1 VKKCGGFW
9 RRKNCG
15 ETGSMRKTLKK
26 NPKNPK
32 NFLPSWQ
39 AAALPL
45 AGNQN
50 QRASRLSLPADPGCP
65 LPFAEEGE
73 PKLPPPKPAPTFP
86 PFPPL
91 SPLTLFPIAISST
104 VSSSSSLYNSQSS
117 RLPFFSFSPERP
129 PPSLEEENLEK
140 PLLWGF
146 LIFSFFSLQPGKSPS
161 PSPGQPQ
168 PPGPHRS
175 PPADPTDD
183 SSKANHR
190 CHQQERRPPTR
201 HQPRQ
206 FLLRSSTIRTA
217 TSNGSVEPRRRKH

>member
-1 VKKCGGFW
+1 LWGN
-9 RRKNCG
+9 R
-15 ETGSMRKTLKK
+15 EHEK
-26 NPKNPK
+26 NPKKNTQRTLK
-32 NFLPSWQ
+32 NFCLLGKPPPFPSRGTKTREPHGCLSLLTRAAPFPLPKE
-39 AAALPL
+39 
-45 AGNQN
+45 NQSCHHLN
-50 QRASRLSLPADPGCP
+50 QRRPS
-65 LPFAEEGE
+65 
-73 PKLPPPKPAPTFP
+73 P
-86 PFPPL
+86 PFPPDSL
-91 SPLTLFPIAISST
+91 PHSHFQHRLQLFFPLQQPKQPTSFFFPFHP
-104 VSSSSSLYNSQSS
+104 NG
-117 RLPFFSFSPERP
+117 RLP
-129 PPSLEEENLEK
+129 
-140 PLLWGF
+140 PLRKKIWRNPCFGGF

-190 CHQQERRPPTR
+190 CYQQERRPPTR